1 MGYSVIVE
9 VEGYEGDDGEIVV
22 QNFRAERLGMGKP
35 HIIYCIG
42 EVDGHGLVRLN
53 DWGYATEAEARKALG
68 FRAEP
73 KLSQPPGA
81 V

>member
-22 QNFRAERLGMGKP
+22 HNFRAERLGMGKP

-42 EVDGHGLVRLN
+42 EIDDHGLVRLG
-53 DWGYATEAEARKALG
+53 DWGYATEAEARQALG
-68 FRAEP
+68 YRGKPNLYTPP
-73 KLSQPPGA
+73 KQ
-81 V
+81 